1 MNISAIV
8 WLILMVILILMEAA
22 TVSLVSIWFAGGAL
36 TAILVS
42 VLGGKLWLQV
52 AVFFVVS
59 VGLLILLRP
68 VLRKHF
74 NPKLQKTNVDA
85 VIDATGMVTAE
96 INNVMATGTVKIG
109 SMEWTARSTSGDE
122 IPAGTLVKVERIE
135 GVKVFVTP
143 VKVPETV

>member
-122 IPAGTLVKVERIE
+122 IPAGTLVKVDRIE

>member
-8 WLILMVILILMEAA
+8 WLIMMVILILMEAA

-109 SMEWTARSTSGDE
+109 SMEWTARSTSGE
-122 IPAGTLVKVERIE
+122 NIPADTLVKVDRIE

>member
-36 TAILVS
+36 AAILVS
-42 VLGGKLWLQV
+42 VLGGQLWLQV
-52 AVFFVVS
+52 AVFFLIS
-59 VGLLILLRP
+59 AGLLILLRP
-68 VLRKHF
+68 VVRKHF

-85 VIDATGMVTAE
+85 VIGATGMVTAD

-109 SMEWTARSTSGDE
+109 HMEWTARSTSGDG
-122 IPAGTLVKVERIE
+122 IPVGSLVKVDKIE

-143 VKVPETV
+143 VQVPETV

>member
-8 WLILMVILILMEAA
+8 WLIMMVILILMEAA

-96 INNVMATGTVKIG
+96 INNVIATGTVKIG

-122 IPAGTLVKVERIE
+122 IPAGTLVKVDRIE